1 MSLYLFE
8 TKILALQERLNSP
21 KRLALQKQSLLGLQQ
36 QLTHQG
42 IHLPLN
48 ASTGFNEFSYLN
60 PELKAT
66 LFKDS
71 RFASLLDKAHLH
83 YTLDLKRNVA
93 HITKRK

>member
-21 KRLALQKQSLLGLQQ
+21 KRLALQKQSLLFLQQ
-36 QLTHQG
+36 HLNQQG

-48 ASTGFNEFSYLN
+48 TSTGFNEFSYLH
-60 PELKAT
+60 PDLKAT

-71 RFASLLDKAHLH
+71 IFASLLDKAHLH
-83 YTLDLKRNVA
+83 YALDLKRNVA
-93 HITKRK
+93 HITMRK